1 MKKSELKTLIQEVLQ
16 ESDNQTYRKISFIR
30 ECIKNIRKTIKEIDW
45 EKATPN
51 EKDSINTDLQKLLN
65 LL

>member
-45 EKATPN
+45 EKATLN
-51 EKDSINTDLQKLLN
+51 EKNSINTDLQKLLN